1 MCFRPPSAEGGQK
14 VCPSC
19 YMLVVPDAE
28 GKCPECGAVVQ
39 RDDDL
44 PAPGAPATPKVPGA
58 PAAPKAPGA
67 PAAPKAPGA
76 PSTPQRP

>member
-1 MCFRPPSAEGGQK
+1 MCFRPPSAEGGQR

-28 GKCPECGAVVQ
+28 GKCPECGVIMQ

-44 PAPGAPATPKVPGA
+44 PASGTPA

-67 PAAPKAPGA
+67 PAAPMAPKAPGA
-76 PSTPQRP
+76 PSVPPRP